1 LAGRISAVSSGAQ
14 AVVMNIYAG
23 LFTLY
28 LSISIAT
35 SIFVGGA
42 IGANNAQQARIY
54 TKCSV
59 ILVVGVTAA
68 MILILALAR
77 DDIVGFYTSDE
88 DIKAKA
94 IAALGIFCIA
104 LVPDCVIYSQMG
116 AFRGLGQ

>member
-1 LAGRISAVSSGAQ
+1 
-14 AVVMNIYAG
+14 MNIYAG

-42 IGANNAQQARIY
+42 IGANNSVQAKLY
-54 TKCSV
+54 TKCSI
-59 ILVVGVTAA
+59 ILVVGVTAV

-77 DDIVGFYTSDE
+77 DSIVGFYTSDE
-88 DIKAKA
+88 TIKAMA
-94 IAALGIFCIA
+94 INALGIFCVA